1 MVGGI
6 RKEVVE
12 EEVVEEEVVEGMV
25 LVLGESS
32 EGT

>member
-25 LVLGESS
+25 LVLRESS
-32 EGT
+32 AGT

>member
-25 LVLGESS
+25 LVLRESS

>member
-25 LVLGESS
+25 LVLGESI